1 MIVVLL
7 GAPGCGKGTQA
18 AFLVNEKG
26 FIHISTGDLL
36 RKEIDNNTELGESI
50 QQKLESGSLVPD
62 EIVFLVIKKNLDFSL
77 YPRLLLDGFP
87 RTRDQAILLD
97 AVLGDLN
104 LEISYVFD
112 FYIDEDHLHRRIAG
126 RFSCVKC
133 GAIYH
138 DDYRLPK
145 VIGQC
150 DHCDS
155 KEFKRRSDDR
165 ADVLSKRL
173 VEFNKLTMP
182 LNQYYVERNK
192 LHKIDAA
199 ASVEQMKKNI
209 FSFIEQ

>member
-1 MIVVLL
+1 MIVVFL

-18 AFLVNEKG
+18 GFLINEMG
-26 FIHISTGDLL
+26 FTHVSTGDLL
-36 RKEIDNNTELGESI
+36 RKEIDEGTELGQSI
-50 QQKLESGSLVPD
+50 QLKLESGSLVSD
-62 EIVFLVIKKNLDFSL
+62 EIVFSVIKKNLDFSR

-87 RTRDQAILLD
+87 RTRDQAVLLD
-97 AVLGDLN
+97 ALLDKQG
-104 LEISYVFD
+104 LEVGYVFD
-112 FYIDEDHLHRRIAG
+112 FHISEDQLLQRIAG

-145 VIGQC
+145 VSGQC

-155 KEFKRRSDDR
+155 KDFKKRSDDR

-173 VEFNKLTMP
+173 VEFNKLTKP

-192 LHKIDAA
+192 LRKIDAA
-199 ASVEQMKKNI
+199 VSVEQMKKNI